1 MSALGPIE
9 LLIILGMLA
18 FAVPVWAVV
27 DASLRPD
34 SQWAAADQN
43 KLVWVLVL
51 GLGILAGPVGFVLA
65 IVYFASVRPKLNRA
79 SSG

>member
-9 LLIILGMLA
+9 LLIIFGMLA
-18 FAVPVWAVV
+18 LAVPVWAIV

-34 SQWAAADQN
+34 SQWTAADQN

-51 GLGILAGPVGFVLA
+51 GLGILAGPVGLVLA
-65 IVYFASVRPKLNRA
+65 IAYFASVRPKLNRA